1 MAKFC
6 GNCGTQLADD
16 AVVCTNC
23 GVNLAPQAQPQAPVQ
38 YQQAPQQPNYQ
49 PVADGAPTPADN
61 AAAVIKEKT
70 GAFVNKCKTDKKFL
84 GIILGAVAAV
94 VALIIVLVLVLG
106 GGYESAIDNYID
118 AQLGD
123 YDAYVDCYPEDVF
136 EKLEKHN
143 LTQSEKSFDKMA
155 EMVDENDVDYDY
167 DVEDEEKLDEDDL
180 DDIKSYLKKNL
191 GISKDDVTEAVQV
204 KIKLTASANGKEN
217 SRTQKLVVV
226 KIDGDWYVYD
236 VLKEAAAD
244 LANYDSDDELEFDYD
259 SDYDYDDLEDAYG
272 DYEF

>member
-23 GVNLAPQAQPQAPVQ
+23 GVNIAPQPQQAPAQ
-38 YQQAPQQPNYQ
+38 YQQAPQQPDYQ
-49 PVADGAPTPADN
+49 QAPAGGPTPADN
-61 AAAVIKEKT
+61 AAAAIKAKT
-70 GAFVNKCKTDKKFL
+70 GAFVGKLKTDKKFL
-84 GIILGAVAAV
+84 GIVIGAVAAV

-123 YDAYVDCYPEDVF
+123 YDSYVDCFPEDVF
-136 EKLEKHN
+136 EMMEKYDVV
-143 LTQSEKSFDKMA
+143 EDEDDFEEMA

-167 DVEDEEKLDEDDL
+167 EVLKETELDEDEL

-191 GISKDDVTEAVQV
+191 DISKDDVTEAIEA
-204 KIKLTASANGKEN
+204 KIKLTASADGKEN
-217 SRTQKLVVV
+217 SRTQKLVIV

-236 VLKEAAAD
+236 VLKEAASDISYAKENAD
-244 LANYDSDDELEFDYD
+244 D
-259 SDYDYDDLEDAYG
+259 DYDYDDYG